1 MVKEEIK
8 TFSIITP
15 GECGV
20 WKTSIINR
28 FVEDKFED
36 YKSNIGVNYSYK
48 EIFINKKIKLY

>member
-1 MVKEEIK
+1 MDKEEIK

-28 FVEDKFED
+28 FVQDKFED
-36 YKSNIGVNYSYK
+36 YKSNNGV
-48 EIFINKKIKLY
+48 IINIRKCSLIKK